1 MTKEKF
7 QILCERV
14 LVPRIGDLMH
24 LQLTTMQETVDLIAQ
39 ELVRIETLLSELACE
54 RDAQ

>member
-24 LQLTTMQETVDLIAQ
+24 LQLTTMHETVDLIAQ